1 MSNKSISLGL
11 LAAIVAVAGMAGQ
24 ASASPNCHTGGGYGA
39 SKVAAKPAPA
49 PRQVLASKPPSKPE
63 PRLASAAP
71 VAQGGGEDGA
81 SVAPA
86 PKKVSASAVV
96 PAPVAVLD
104 KKADQ
109 GNAGSNDEVTSV
121 SGIAA
126 RLAALSAQ
134 QLAKPRGNIE

>member
-39 SKVAAKPAPA
+39 SKVAAKPA